1 MIHWQR
7 NALKIRLAK
16 SGRPNTLRGYETAS
30 LPHLYAIRAG
40 KGERLFDCRSVIS
53 RFAVVRESDAVF
65 AIEDIDFIIVG
76 HGSKS
81 AGRGLRSSQTI

>member
-1 MIHWQR
+1 MR
-7 NALKIRLAK
+7 TPSEMLKSGLAQ

-65 AIEDIDFIIVG
+65 AIEDIDFIFKVFPVPG
-76 HGSKS
+76 GPTSK
-81 AGRGLRSSQTI
+81 I